1 MRCAHGT
8 HAALLMRSRLSSGK
22 CPPRCGQRSAQY
34 MVTSVTIWKR
44 RAYSPSAIGE
54 AYRVALRI
62 RGLAPGVYHYRSH
75 QHKLSVVQDSFDP
88 ALLGPLLGQQNFAND
103 LAYGIFIVSRFHKLR
118 WKYPH
123 SRAYRVALLDI
134 GCLIQTFQLIC
145 AAQNVQAWPAGH
157 FIDAEVNSLLRLD
170 TERESAMFFVG
181 AGRGSGPL
189 SRNQFSIL
197 QSRMQPPT
205 SEPVHDLTAR
215 P

>member
-22 CPPRCGQRSAQY
+22 CPPRCWQRSAQY

-54 AYRVALRI
+54 HPRPAVHCKPANRI
-62 RGLAPGVYHYRSH
+62 RGLAPCFYHYRSH

-103 LAYGIFIVSRFHKLR
+103 LAYGIFIVSRFHKLW

-134 GCLIQTFQLIC
+134 GCLIQT
-145 AAQNVQAWPAGH
+145 
-157 FIDAEVNSLLRLD
+157 
-170 TERESAMFFVG
+170 
-181 AGRGSGPL
+181 
-189 SRNQFSIL
+189 
-197 QSRMQPPT
+197 
-205 SEPVHDLTAR
+205 
-215 P
+215 